1 MDERRIILLGAT
13 GSIGENTV
21 EAVRNLGPGYRIVG
35 ISCHRNT
42 ERMLEIAEQLDI
54 PQRAATGI
62 EQPREGLNWY
72 GPEAVKRLIE
82 ETAADI
88 VVNGIAGS
96 PGLMPS
102 VWSLSAG
109 MDLAL
114 ANKET
119 IVMAGPLIRALARRS
134 GAAILPIDS
143 EHSALFHLLRGRS
156 PEQVER
162 LVITASGGAFRTTPL
177 EQFPGLTPQDA
188 LRHPTWDM
196 GAKITIDSATMAN
209 KGLEVIE
216 AHHLFDF
223 PPEKIEVLIHPQSC
237 IHSLVRTLEGSYYAQ
252 ISAPDMRIPIQ
263 NALTYPQIA
272 ESPFGELDFA
282 ATTLSFERPDPERY
296 PLLEL
301 AYEAIRRGG
310 SYPLAYNSANEIAVA
325 AFMEERIGYPQIS
338 ELVRELLNED
348 WGATP
353 ESFDATLQL
362 HSEAEERCRS
372 LITASRRNRI

>member
-1 MDERRIILLGAT
+1 
-13 GSIGENTV
+13 
-21 EAVRNLGPGYRIVG
+21 
-35 ISCHRNT
+35 
-42 ERMLEIAEQLDI
+42 
-54 PQRAATGI
+54 
-62 EQPREGLNWY
+62 
-72 GPEAVKRLIE
+72 
-82 ETAADI
+82 
-88 VVNGIAGS
+88 
-96 PGLMPS
+96 
-102 VWSLSAG
+102 

-216 AHHLFDF
+216 AHHLFDV